1 MHSVEPAGALTG
13 SGKRAAM
20 VPAQTRVRWIGHG
33 YTGVGAVGVVEPAV
47 LTVRSGQRGDA
58 VSGSGGSV
66 QAWPY
71 VGDDVFG
78 GVPQPSTMMDR
89 GCWLSLSVSIV
100 TCSTWWGGQGEVSV
114 VVARLMVVHSSVTCP
129 GGAPAC
135 AHSLLPTGRRLLPPF
150 YPETRVNVHH
160 Q

>member
-1 MHSVEPAGALTG
+1 MESAGALTG

-20 VPAQTRVRWIGHG
+20 VPAQTHVRWIGHG
-33 YTGVGAVGVVEPAV
+33 HTGVRAVGVVEPAV

-66 QAWPY
+66 QAWPA

-100 TCSTWWGGQGEVSV
+100 TCS
-114 VVARLMVVHSSVTCP
+114 
-129 GGAPAC
+129 
-135 AHSLLPTGRRLLPPF
+135 
-150 YPETRVNVHH
+150 YPVGWSG
-160 Q
+160 